1 MLAVRT
7 LTAVA
12 LLAAILA
19 AVFFLE
25 RTMFALLTAA
35 LLALAAHEWAALS
48 RLHGAAAI
56 AYTAGCVALYG
67 AIAAW
72 AWPIDLSA
80 MPMLAILIAAAAFW
94 GLIVP
99 LWLARGM
106 QSSSHV
112 LLAAAGVA
120 VLVPAALAMAA
131 LPPWQ
136 LLAILFLIWISDTAA
151 YFVGRRFGRR
161 KLAPTISPGK
171 TIEGAAGA
179 MLASLAYAV
188 ILALTMPAI
197 GENLQGLAWVA
208 YAAGAMLLC
217 ASGIIGDLFESGA
230 KRYAGVKD
238 SGKLL
243 PGHGGVLDRVDAV
256 CAALPVGALLV
267 TAAGIR

>member
-12 LLAAILA
+12 LLAALLA

-25 RTMFALLTAA
+25 RAVFALLTGAI
-35 LLALAAHEWAALS
+35 LACAAHEWAALS
-48 RLHGAAAI
+48 RLHGFSAI
-56 AYTAGCVALYG
+56 AYAAGCAALYG
-67 AIAAW
+67 AVAAW
-72 AWPIDLSA
+72 AWPIDTSA
-80 MPMLAILIAAAAFW
+80 MPVIAILIGAAAFW

-106 QSSSHV
+106 QSSSHL
-112 LLAAAGVA
+112 LLAAAGLA

-136 LLAILFLIWISDTAA
+136 LLAILCLIWISDTAA
-151 YFVGRRFGRR
+151 YFVGRRFGRH
-161 KLAPTISPGK
+161 KLAPSVSPGK

-179 MLASLAYAV
+179 ILASLVYAV

-197 GENLQGLAWVA
+197 GAHVKGLAWVA
-208 YAAGAMLLC
+208 YAAAAMLLC

-230 KRYAGVKD
+230 KRHAGVKD

-256 CAALPVGALLV
+256 CAGLPVGALLV
-267 TAAGIR
+267 AWAGIP

>member
-12 LLAAILA
+12 LLAAFLA
-19 AVFFLE
+19 AVLFLE
-25 RTMFALLTAA
+25 RVVFALLTGAI
-35 LLALAAHEWAALS
+35 LACAAHEWAALARMRAS
-48 RLHGAAAI
+48 AAV
-56 AYTAGCVALYG
+56 AYAAGCAALYG

-72 AWPIDLSA
+72 AWPIAVSGL
-80 MPMLAILIAAAAFW
+80 PMIAILIGASAFW
-94 GLIVP
+94 ALIVP

-106 QSSSHV
+106 QSSSPV
-112 LLAAAGVA
+112 LVSAAGLA

-131 LPPWQ
+131 LPPWH
-136 LLAILFLIWISDTAA
+136 LLGILALIWISDTAA
-151 YFVGRRFGRR
+151 YLVGRRFGRH
-161 KLAPTISPGK
+161 KLAPSVSPGK

-179 MLASLAYAV
+179 ILASLAYAV
-188 ILALTMPAI
+188 ILALTMPAV
-197 GENLQGLAWVA
+197 GAHVNGLAWVA

-243 PGHGGVLDRVDAV
+243 PGHGGVLDRVDSV

-267 TAAGIR
+267 SWAGIP

>member
-1 MLAVRT
+1 LLAVRT

-12 LLAAILA
+12 LLAALLA
-19 AVFFLE
+19 AVFFLD
-25 RTMFALLTAA
+25 RALFAVLTGAI
-35 LLALAAHEWAALS
+35 LAVAAHEWAALS
-48 RLHGAAAI
+48 RLSGSAAI
-56 AYTAGCVALYG
+56 AYAAGCAALYG
-67 AIAAW
+67 AVAAF
-72 AWPIDLSA
+72 AWPIETSA
-80 MPMLAILIAAAAFW
+80 MPVIAILVAAAAFW
-94 GLIVP
+94 ALVVP

-136 LLAILFLIWISDTAA
+136 LLAILFLVWISDTAA
-151 YFVGRRFGRR
+151 YFVGRRFGRH
-161 KLAPTISPGK
+161 KLAPSVSPGK
-171 TIEGAAGA
+171 TIEGAVGA
-179 MLASLAYAV
+179 VLASLAYAV
-188 ILALTMPAI
+188 ILAMTMPAI
-197 GENLQGLAWVA
+197 GAYVTGLAWAA
-208 YAAGAMLLC
+208 YAAAAMLLC
-217 ASGIIGDLFESGA
+217 ASGILGDLFESGA

-267 TAAGIR
+267 TWAGIR

>member
-7 LTAVA
+7 LTAVV
-12 LLAAILA
+12 LLAAFLA
-19 AVFFLE
+19 ALFFLE
-25 RTMFALLTAA
+25 RRVFAVLTGAIVA
-35 LLALAAHEWAALS
+35 GAAHEWAGLS
-48 RLHGAAAI
+48 RLQGSAAL
-56 AYTAGCVALYG
+56 AYAAGCTALYG

-72 AWPIDLSA
+72 AWPIEMSA
-80 MPMLAILIAAAAFW
+80 MPVLAILIGAAAFW

-112 LLAAAGVA
+112 LLAAAGLA

-131 LPPWQ
+131 LPAWQ
-136 LLAILFLIWISDTAA
+136 LLAILCLIGVSDTAA
-151 YFVGRRFGRR
+151 YIVGRRFGRH
-161 KLAPTISPGK
+161 KLAPSVSPGK

-179 MLASLAYAV
+179 ILASLAYAV

-197 GENLQGLAWVA
+197 GAHVKGLAWAA

-217 ASGIIGDLFESGA
+217 VAGIFGDLFESGA
-230 KRYAGVKD
+230 KRHAGVKD

-243 PGHGGVLDRVDAV
+243 PGHGGVLDRIDSVS
-256 CAALPVGALLV
+256 AALPVGALLV
-267 TAAGIR
+267 AWAGIP

>member
-1 MLAVRT
+1 LLAVRT

-12 LLAAILA
+12 LLAVFLA

-25 RTMFALLTAA
+25 RALFALLTGAIVA
-35 LLALAAHEWAALS
+35 CAAHEWAALS
-48 RLHGAAAI
+48 RLRGSAAV
-56 AYTAGCVALYG
+56 AYAAGCAALYG
-67 AIAAW
+67 AVAAW
-72 AWPIDLSA
+72 AWPIDTSA
-80 MPMLAILIAAAAFW
+80 MPVIAILIGAAAFW

-106 QSSSHV
+106 RSSAQV
-112 LLAAAGVA
+112 LLSAAGLA

-136 LLAILFLIWISDTAA
+136 LLAILCLIWISDTAA
-151 YFVGRRFGRR
+151 YFVGRRFGRH
-161 KLAPTISPGK
+161 KLAPSVSPGK

-179 MLASLAYAV
+179 ILASLAYAV

-197 GENLQGLAWVA
+197 GAHVKGLAWVA

-217 ASGIIGDLFESGA
+217 TSGIIGDLFESGA

-267 TAAGIR
+267 AWAGIP

>member
-1 MLAVRT
+1 LLAVRT

-12 LLAAILA
+12 LLAVFLA
-19 AVFFLE
+19 AVLFLE
-25 RTMFALLTAA
+25 RGVFALLTGAIVA
-35 LLALAAHEWAALS
+35 CAAHEWAALARMRAS
-48 RLHGAAAI
+48 AAV
-56 AYTAGCVALYG
+56 AYAAGCAALYG
-67 AIAAW
+67 AVAAW
-72 AWPIDLSA
+72 AWPIDASA
-80 MPMLAILIAAAAFW
+80 MPVIAILIGASAFW
-94 GLIVP
+94 GLVVP

-106 QSSSHV
+106 QSSSQV

-120 VLVPAALAMAA
+120 VLVPAALAMVA

-136 LLAILFLIWISDTAA
+136 LLAILCLIWISDTAA
-151 YFVGRRFGRR
+151 YLVGRRFGRH
-161 KLAPTISPGK
+161 KLAPSVSPGK

-179 MLASLAYAV
+179 ILASLAYAV
-188 ILALTMPAI
+188 ILALSMPAI
-197 GENLQGLAWVA
+197 GAYVKGFAWVV

-243 PGHGGVLDRVDAV
+243 PGHGGVLDRVDAA

-267 TAAGIR
+267 SWAGIP